1 MKLKTIGN
9 TIYYRNRQIK
19 LDFFIGSAY
28 KIMNK
33 IIVRFDVT
41 KDIIN
46 KSDFHNI
53 ICINLYGGMIWEAEL
68 PSNENKTLYY
78 DIYKYWPRIIAHSL
92 NYDCEIDAETGKIIR
107 KKWIK

>member
-19 LDFFIGSAY
+19 LDYFIGSAY

-33 IIVRFDVT
+33 IIIRFDVT

-53 ICINLYGGMIWEAEL
+53 ICINLYGGIIWEAEL
-68 PSNENKTLYY
+68 PSNESTTLYY
-78 DIYKYWPRIIAHSL
+78 DIYKYFPRIIAHSL
-92 NYDCEIDAETGKIIR
+92 SYDCEINIKTGKIIR